1 MRIFESYKNL
11 HLRSSDKVSRIA
23 LSMLLVSLLV
33 LGLTGFAQAMQF
45 QFGTLGADDYGY
57 SYGDINVV
65 NTTGTQGSLLPGVDI
80 TDGELWY
87 SLANDENGSNS
98 TNYHLILA
106 NSNSTTSGFYDYLTW
121 QYYASYDPNTNTY
134 TDGEGVSAIGPGESL
149 INLVDS
155 WYTHT
160 LIDSSLYIKDLNFTG
175 KAHFDNFTF
184 TDNGVTYTFTG
195 DVDLSAELFKDQW
208 YSISTNAG
216 VEGSSVS
223 IWGDI
228 PEEQVSPVNPVPEPG
243 TGLLVMAGFCAMLVS
258 GLRRRLMD

>member
-1 MRIFESYKNL
+1 
-11 HLRSSDKVSRIA
+11 
-23 LSMLLVSLLV
+23 MLLVSLLV

-45 QFGTLGADDYGY
+45 QFGTLGLDEYYYYYGY
-57 SYGDINVV
+57 YGDINVV

-87 SLANDENGSNS
+87 SLGYYEGNSINS
-98 TNYHLILA
+98 TNYHLILKDA
-106 NSNSTTSGFYDYLTW
+106 NNSFNSNAYGDSLTW